1 MKEQEKAI
9 QKNTANFEKLEQKC
23 REDLEGVTTAQK
35 HFQAVS
41 AGLSSSDDGQDATL
55 ADQLMGKERG
65 RMIWCGVGLVW
76 GTFPGWVGWLVK
88 H

>member
-1 MKEQEKAI
+1 M
-9 QKNTANFEKLEQKC
+9 L
-23 REDLEGVTTAQK
+23 
-35 HFQAVS
+35 
-41 AGLSSSDDGQDATL
+41 AGLSSSDDGKYATL

>member
-35 HFQAVS
+35 HYQAVS

-55 ADQLMGKERG
+55 ADQLMGKDRG
-65 RMIWCGVGLVW
+65 RMIKGVGLGILW
-76 GTFPGWVGWLVK
+76 GTFSGCIGWIV
-88 H
+88 